1 MLLVY
6 NVTKGAS
13 GMKKGSLQQFFPA
26 ILIIV
31 SWLLMAVF
39 GSKLANARL
48 SQGIVQTTE
57 TPWVRYVMV
66 GLGGFR
72 GIISEILW
80 LRATRLQEQG
90 RYFELVQLTDWINAL
105 DPKAA
110 DAWAFNAWNLAY
122 NISAMIPDHNSR
134 QKWVEAGISLMRDK
148 AIPADPTTPS
158 LYRELGWLYQNKIGS
173 SDDPAHITYKLA
185 LAREVESVQKGEQ
198 DSPKLDQSVVAE
210 IENRFGKID
219 WRLPQSHAIYWAWK
233 GLALNPTGFE
243 LEALRRMVQQNL
255 VVMITSGKFTGD
267 TEKSIWSTEGAY
279 ELLPNLMSYY
289 EEGDLN
295 NFGELKV
302 YCIFLD
308 AISKKLLKAG
318 KTGLAA
324 IAIKRLQELG
334 GIPKEE

>member
-1 MLLVY
+1 
-6 NVTKGAS
+6 
-13 GMKKGSLQQFFPA
+13 MKKESIKRLAPILLIVVSLILMGPLGSALT
-26 ILIIV
+26 
-31 SWLLMAVF
+31 
-39 GSKLANARL
+39 NARAYRGL
-48 SQGIVQTTE
+48 IQTSE

-90 RYFELVQLTDWINAL
+90 RYFEIIQLTDWINAL

-173 SDDPAHITYKLA
+173 PDDPAHITYKLA
-185 LAREVESVQKGEQ
+185 LAREVEAIQKGEL
-198 DSPKLDQSVVAE
+198 DTPKLDKTTVDE
-210 IENRFGKID
+210 IEKRFGKID
-219 WRLPQSHAIYWAWK
+219 WRLPQAHAIYWAWK

-255 VVMITSGKFTGD
+255 VVLITAGTFTGD
-267 TEKSIWSTEGAY
+267 TEKGIWSTDGAY
-279 ELLPNLMSYY
+279 DLLPNLMSYY

-308 AISKKLLKAG
+308 AISKKLLRAG
-318 KTGLAA
+318 RTGLAA
-324 IAIKRLQELG
+324 VAQKRLNELG